1 MRRLDLHVTEKARA
15 WIEAQLSSYEPGSV
29 LALSYGSFNTHGLQ
43 GAKNG
48 TSAPWRFV
56 VFTKDQ
62 ADQLEQTSA
71 LTGEGVYEIADG
83 IRLCIAE
90 RQDLERLA
98 GKTLDI
104 VDDAV
109 VVVNGRA
116 N

>member
-15 WIEAQLSSYEPGSV
+15 WIEAHLSSCEPGSV
-29 LALSYGSFNTHGLQ
+29 LALSYGSFNTYGPH

-48 TSAPWRFV
+48 ISTRWRFV
-56 VFTKDQ
+56 VFTKVQ
-62 ADQLEQTSA
+62 AEQIEQASA

-83 IRLCIAE
+83 IKLCVAE

-104 VDDAV
+104 VDNA